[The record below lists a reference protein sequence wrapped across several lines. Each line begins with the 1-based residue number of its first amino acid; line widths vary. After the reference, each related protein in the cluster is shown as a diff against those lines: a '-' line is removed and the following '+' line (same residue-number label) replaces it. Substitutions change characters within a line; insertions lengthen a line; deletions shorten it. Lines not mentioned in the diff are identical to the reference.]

1 MAEEGAN
8 YTVDEAAQI
17 LGLSPARIRQ
27 MLRTGELEGERSE
40 ERIPGVLGPWRIPK
54 RAVHTLRQEGDLSAH
69 RAGRQGASED
79 VTTPAGPPL
88 GATTSGTLPT
98 EEDPAGGGTADTT
111 PSEASELLSE
121 SVREVRERA
130 EQLREGLGRLEGHL
144 EAMEIAEFTLRESLE
159 REKERA
165 ELERERA
172 DRLRAE
178 LEADRA
184 GRRGEPR
191 EFWRRLLG
199 R

>member
-40 ERIPGVLGPWRIPK
+40 ERIPGVLGPWRISK
-54 RAVHTLRQEGDLSAH
+54 RAVHALRQEGDLSAG

-79 VTTPAGPPL
+79 VTTPAGPL
-88 GATTSGTLPT
+88 GATSSDRLPT
-98 EEDPAGGGTADTT
+98 EEDSPGEVTADTT

-121 SVREVRERA
+121 SVREVRAKA
-130 EQLREGLGRLEGHL
+130 EQLREELGRLEGHL
-144 EAMEIAEFTLRESLE
+144 EAVEIAEFTLRKSLE

-178 LEADRA
+178 LEADR
-184 GRRGEPR
+184 RGEPR

>member
-40 ERIPGVLGPWRIPK
+40 ERIPGVLGPWRISK
-54 RAVHTLRQEGDLSAH
+54 RAVHALRQEGDLSAG

-79 VTTPAGPPL
+79 VTTPAGPLL
-88 GATTSGTLPT
+88 GATSSDRLPT
-98 EEDPAGGGTADTT
+98 EEDSPGEVTADTT

-121 SVREVRERA
+121 SVREVRAKA
-130 EQLREGLGRLEGHL
+130 EQLREELGRLEGHL
-144 EAMEIAEFTLRESLE
+144 EAVEIAEFTLRKSLE

-165 ELERERA
+165 ELERERV
-172 DRLRAE
+172 DRLQAE
-178 LEADRA
+178 LVAERG
-184 GRRGEPR
+184 GRRGEPP
-191 EFWRRLLG
+191 EFWRRLFG
-199 R
+199 G